1 MSSGLP
7 NSIYDSAFSSFDP
20 YSIFQNQDQKTLTAL
35 GLDFATNTAKKRF
48 LSVISKNCDIFGR
61 TDAIINALIKHLKKT
76 VRKNNRELLRSLVR
90 FHVQHPSIDIRTG
103 LNTLMVLA
111 GAPIGSVAASWYKQ
125 LENPARGEVV
135 WTFARNIPK
144 SIKEGSNYMVNVVT
158 DLGKEQDIP
167 CKYYFDELNQ
177 TLIAY
182 LSLTCYYSHR
192 DFNTYINQLEYSGY
206 KWIGFQD
213 VGKKEMYF
221 HIYKYVLCP
230 SASVYGGRTL
240 EEIYSRFD
248 LWEKTVKLLYME
260 IKQPIAD
267 ACSRV
272 NEDRKYFLEF
282 FSDYKKIEAQMTQT
296 STSMPKKIMPKSQN
310 GQGVIWQCASGD
322 ESVAIDICQKNG
334 RSAFCMKVRN
344 RPTQVELYEINKVY
358 SVKTNVLNISADIR
372 DYKLVFPTSEE
383 ANVWKQRLQRLVKGR
398 TPGIPDTE
406 AGKLISQGEAEP
418 CIFSIIRRKEQE
430 FLVIELQNRPFRV
443 ELASVDELSN
453 IGGNGVRIISGKKTY
468 MLEFSSNASRQKWAE
483 CIGNLL

>member
-1 MSSGLP
+1 
-7 NSIYDSAFSSFDP
+7 
-20 YSIFQNQDQKTLTAL
+20 
-35 GLDFATNTAKKRF
+35 
-48 LSVISKNCDIFGR
+48 
-61 TDAIINALIKHLKKT
+61 
-76 VRKNNRELLRSLVR
+76 
-90 FHVQHPSIDIRTG
+90 
-103 LNTLMVLA
+103 
-111 GAPIGSVAASWYKQ
+111 
-125 LENPARGEVV
+125 
-135 WTFARNIPK
+135 
-144 SIKEGSNYMVNVVT
+144 
-158 DLGKEQDIP
+158 
-167 CKYYFDELNQ
+167 
-177 TLIAY
+177 
-182 LSLTCYYSHR
+182 
-192 DFNTYINQLEYSGY
+192 
-206 KWIGFQD
+206 
-213 VGKKEMYF
+213 
-221 HIYKYVLCP
+221 
-230 SASVYGGRTL
+230 
-240 EEIYSRFD
+240 
-248 LWEKTVKLLYME
+248 
-260 IKQPIAD
+260 
-267 ACSRV
+267 
-272 NEDRKYFLEF
+272 
-282 FSDYKKIEAQMTQT
+282 
-296 STSMPKKIMPKSQN
+296 MPKSQN